1 MPDDPAAWGNRGELL
16 WRLERYD
23 ESLEA
28 LDRAI
33 QLDPDLA
40 DAWYNRGEALKAQG
54 RDEEADVAYARAKEL
69 GYSS

>member
-1 MPDDPAAWGNRGELL
+1 M
-16 WRLERYD
+16 
-23 ESLEA
+23 EA

-33 QLDPDLA
+33 QLDSDLA

-54 RDEEADVAYARAKEL
+54 RDEEADVAYTRAKEL

>member
-1 MPDDPAAWGNRGELL
+1 MPDYPAAWGNRGELL

-23 ESLEA
+23 EALEA

-69 GYSS
+69 GYSN